1 MRSAQGYNI
10 ECKTALSAYKY
21 LFNGKELQD
30 EMGID
35 WYDYGAR
42 MYDAVIARWH
52 VQDPMAENYNTW
64 SPYSYCFNNPIMFID
79 PDGMD
84 PDGVDDILE
93 QINMKQ
99 GYTITTDNEAQTTTV
114 FKTTAALSKD
124 KVSSNSNMNIEVTNS
139 TYQINANGEISD
151 ISVTETAISATM
163 EDGKVTGTE
172 SEQLSY
178 SGSDS
183 KNIAEMRESNADP
196 LVDAVSNVAKS
207 INKDA
212 LYSQDWQLPNKSV
225 IDRVEKNIGPA
236 IAVGAILK
244 GESVQAPGAENFSP
258 DISKTTTMKVSMK
271 GMNRAI
277 RKLGI
282 ISRRTPVNKL

>member
-1 MRSAQGYNI
+1 
-10 ECKTALSAYKY
+10 
-21 LFNGKELQD
+21 
-30 EMGID
+30 
-35 WYDYGAR
+35 
-42 MYDAVIARWH
+42 
-52 VQDPMAENYNTW
+52 
-64 SPYSYCFNNPIMFID
+64 MFID

-84 PDGVDDILE
+84 PDGVDDILK

-99 GYTITTDNEAQTTTV
+99 GYTISTDNEAKTTTV

-124 KVSSNSNMNIEVTNS
+124 IVSSNSNMNIVVTNS
-139 TYQINANGEISD
+139 TYQIDANGEISD
-151 ISVTETAISATM
+151 ISVTKTAISATM
-163 EDGKVTGTE
+163 EDGKVTGSE

-183 KNIAEMRESNADP
+183 KNIVEMRESHADP

-258 DISKTTTMKVSMK
+258 DISKTTTMQVSMK